1 MGAKSA
7 IQHNPKMKADYQNT
21 MAKDK
26 NKKSASNMIRTE
38 LLARVFE
45 PLKKGM
51 TYRSTMK

>member
-26 NKKSASNMIRTE
+26 NKRSTSNMTRNK